1 MIELSRHIEML
12 LLENDCVVVP
22 DFGGFIAHYQPAR
35 YVEEEGIF
43 LPPLRT
49 VGFNPQLT
57 MNDGM
62 LTQSYMQAYHTDFPD
77 AARKISTKV
86 EEINEKL
93 YNEGKI
99 TLPGVGD
106 LYYNI
111 RGEYEFHPQEG
122 GILSPSLYGLD
133 SLKMPLLTEMEWEE
147 ELVPAVVVEEKPV
160 YSLPVQPKK
169 EIRLNPHWLSNAVA
183 VAVAAVLFFF
193 LSVPVE
199 NTYVEQGNYASLGTD
214 CLFDA
219 IRSQS
224 VATNL
229 MDIPAPEAPQQKTIK
244 PVAVKVEKVLP
255 AKEVAPAKP
264 VAVAVTEKP
273 APKADK
279 VQPKASEVAV
289 KTPVSIA
296 SAPKAV
302 VPKAETVKEA
312 PKKALKPA
320 SKNKYRII
328 VSSLPTASDAQQM
341 VKKYHQQG
349 YTDASVVEGN
359 GRFRIALYSYLDKTS
374 AYQKLE
380 SLKKEPAFKSAWML
394 SSK

>member
-77 AARKISTKV
+77 AVRKIAAKV
-86 EEINEKL
+86 EEIHEKL
-93 YNEGKI
+93 YNEGRI

-133 SLKMPLLTEMEWEE
+133 SLKMPLLAEMEEEAVSTIVVEE
-147 ELVPAVVVEEKPV
+147 ELTIC
-160 YSLPVQPKK
+160 LPVQPKK

-229 MDIPAPEAPQQKTIK
+229 MDIPAPEVPKQKAIK

-255 AKEVAPAKP
+255 AKEI
-264 VAVAVTEKP
+264 
-273 APKADK
+273 
-279 VQPKASEVAV
+279 QPKAPETLVV
-289 KTPVSIA
+289 KTTGSKAPVA
-296 SAPKAV
+296 KV
-302 VPKAETVKEA
+302 VTPKAEPVKEA
-312 PKKALKPA
+312 PKKVPKPA
-320 SKNKYRII
+320 LKNKYRII
-328 VSSLPTASDAQQM
+328 VSSLPTASDAQKM

-349 YTDASVVEGN
+349 YTEASVVEGN
-359 GRFRIALYSYLDKTS
+359 GRFRIALYSYSDKNA
-374 AYQKLE
+374 AYQKME
-380 SLKKEPAFKSAWML
+380 SLKKEAAFKSAWML

>member
-77 AARKISTKV
+77 AVRKIATKV
-86 EEINEKL
+86 EEIHEKL
-93 YNEGKI
+93 YNEGRI

-133 SLKMPLLTEMEWEE
+133 SLKMPLLAEMEEE
-147 ELVPAVVVEEKPV
+147 AVPTIVVEEEPTIC
-160 YSLPVQPKK
+160 LPAQQKR

-229 MDIPAPEAPQQKTIK
+229 MDIPAPEVPKQKAIK

-255 AKEVAPAKP
+255 AKEI
-264 VAVAVTEKP
+264 
-273 APKADK
+273 
-279 VQPKASEVAV
+279 QPKAPETPVV
-289 KTPVSIA
+289 KTTASKAPVA
-296 SAPKAV
+296 KAV
-302 VPKAETVKEA
+302 TPKAEPVKEA
-312 PKKALKPA
+312 PKKVAKPA

-328 VSSLPTASDAQQM
+328 VSSLPTASDAQKM

-349 YTDASVVEGN
+349 YTEASVVEGN
-359 GRFRIALYSYLDKTS
+359 GRFRIALYSYSDKNA
-374 AYQKLE
+374 AYQKME
-380 SLKKEPAFKSAWML
+380 SLKKEAAFKSAWML

>member
-77 AARKISTKV
+77 AARKISIKV
-86 EEINEKL
+86 EEIQEKL

-99 TLPGVGD
+99 TLQGIGD

-111 RGEYEFHPQEG
+111 RGEYEFHPQDG
-122 GILSPSLYGLD
+122 GILSPSLYALD
-133 SLKMPLLTEMEWEE
+133 SLKMPLLAEMDMVEE
-147 ELVPAVVVEEKPV
+147 VVPAVMVEEEPT
-160 YSLPVQPKK
+160 YTLPVQPKK
-169 EIRLNPHWLSNAVA
+169 EIRLNPRWLSNAVA

-229 MDIPAPEAPQQKTIK
+229 MDIPASEVPQQKNIK

-255 AKEVAPAKP
+255 AKDVAPAKP
-264 VAVAVTEKP
+264 VTVAKNEKP
-273 APKADK
+273 ETKAE
-279 VQPKASEVAV
+279 VQPETPKPAV
-289 KTPVSIA
+289 KTTTSKA
-296 SAPKAV
+296 SAPKSV
-302 VPKAETVKEA
+302 NPKAESKKEA
-312 PKKALKPA
+312 TKKAVKQTA
-320 SKNKYRII
+320 KGRYRII

-341 VKKYHQQG
+341 VNKYQQQG
-349 YTDASVVEGN
+349 YLDASVVEGN
-359 GRFRIALYSYLDKTS
+359 GRFRIALYSYSDKNV

-380 SLKKEPAFKSAWML
+380 SLKKEEAFKSAWML
-394 SSK
+394 SAK